1 MYVWQNATCH
11 TQTCFVWQDMITPHS
26 GTGQAAYSELLR
38 ALRDDDE
45 AGLKG
50 GTPTLR
56 KRGGKR
62 YWYLRQ
68 RLGAKIRETYAG
80 EDTPDLRAE
89 MDQLNARSHALAARR
104 RERSRIVRILRAE
117 GYQGFGD
124 DVGPLLAAMANA
136 GAFRAGGVLV
146 GTHAYRLYEGELGV
160 RIPFDDAAMT
170 MDVDLAARNAR
181 VELAVDGQDMVSAF
195 EALDFEPIGDRM
207 SGRVWRWRQGAGL
220 TSIEFLTT
228 VGRAGEGVVDLPALG
243 VSAMAL
249 RYMDYLVEDAI
260 PAAAIYRSGIL
271 VRIPRPERF
280 AMHKLIV
287 ADRRR
292 GGETA
297 EKARKD
303 RRQAA
308 VLIEALARQR
318 PEDLADAYEDARGHG
333 KRWGQRIDASLKQ
346 MPETKD
352 ILEKLD

>member
-1 MYVWQNATCH
+1 MTR
-11 TQTCFVWQDMITPHS
+11 PHS
-26 GTGQAAYSELLR
+26 GIGQAAYSELLR
-38 ALRDDDE
+38 ALQDDAE
-45 AGLKG
+45 TTSTRGSPKLKTMG
-50 GTPTLR
+50 D
-56 KRGGKR
+56 KR
-62 YWYLRQ
+62 YWYLQ
-68 RLGAKIRETYAG
+68 RRVGNAVRDTYAG
-80 EDTPDLRAE
+80 EDTPELRARME
-89 MDQLNARSHALAARR
+89 QLRARNSALADRR
-104 RERSRIVRILRAE
+104 REQARVVRILRAE
-117 GYQGFGD
+117 GYQGLGN

-136 GAFRAGGVLV
+136 GVFRAGGVLV

-160 RIPFDDAAMT
+160 RIPLDDAAMT

-181 VELAVDGQDMVSAF
+181 VELAVEGQEMVSTF
-195 EALDFEPIGDRM
+195 EALDFEPMGDRM

-260 PAAAIYRSGIL
+260 AAAAIYRSGIL

-292 GGETA
+292 GGDTA

-303 RRQAA
+303 RAQAA
-308 VLIEALARQR
+308 FLIEALALQR
-318 PEDLADAYEDARGHG
+318 PEDLADAYEDARGRG
-333 KRWGQRIDASLKQ
+333 KRWGQRIDASLKR
-346 MPETKD
+346 MPEVGE
-352 ILEKLD
+352 ILDGLA

>member
-1 MYVWQNATCH
+1 MEGHSQNDRKIYRRFASALWSAAKISEHAAFGLAIRFLLTRLGRLSTFCHTDLMYVWQIATCH
-11 TQTCFVWQDMITPHS
+11 TQTCYVWQDMITPHS

-38 ALRDDDE
+38 VLRDDDE
-45 AGLKG
+45 AGLKS

-89 MDQLNARSHALAARR
+89 MDQLNARSNALAARR

-117 GYQGFGD
+117 GYQGLGD

-181 VELAVDGQDMVSAF
+181 VGS
-195 EALDFEPIGDRM
+195 
-207 SGRVWRWRQGAGL
+207 GAG
-220 TSIEFLTT
+220 
-228 VGRAGEGVVDLPALG
+228 GKG
-243 VSAMAL
+243 
-249 RYMDYLVEDAI
+249 
-260 PAAAIYRSGIL
+260 
-271 VRIPRPERF
+271 
-280 AMHKLIV
+280 
-287 ADRRR
+287 
-292 GGETA
+292 
-297 EKARKD
+297 
-303 RRQAA
+303 
-308 VLIEALARQR
+308 LA
-318 PEDLADAYEDARGHG
+318 
-333 KRWGQRIDASLKQ
+333 
-346 MPETKD
+346 
-352 ILEKLD
+352 